1 MLGPASIVGSGA
13 FNLFVITGI
22 SIVSVGSEEN
32 GHELKIIYDLG
43 VYATTAC
50 FSLFAYSWMY
60 FCLEIYTPDEVD
72 LNEAWLTL
80 SFFLLLVGLSFAADK
95 YK

>member
-1 MLGPASIVGSGA
+1 VGSGA

-22 SIVSVGSEEN
+22 SIISVGEEP
-32 GHELKIIYDLG
+32 KIIYDLG
-43 VYATTAC
+43 VYATTAL

-60 FCLEIYTPDEVD
+60 FCLELYTPDEID

-80 SFFLLLVGLSFAADK
+80 AFFFLLVGVAFAADK